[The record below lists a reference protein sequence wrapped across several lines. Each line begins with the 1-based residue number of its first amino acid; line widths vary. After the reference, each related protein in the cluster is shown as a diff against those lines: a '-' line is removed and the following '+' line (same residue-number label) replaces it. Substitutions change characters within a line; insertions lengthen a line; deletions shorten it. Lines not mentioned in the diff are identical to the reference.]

1 MGPWGKLWGQRGG
14 EKTGVRLVNSLFP
27 VKESVIGKREFTS
40 LTPILPPPD
49 FPPKSA
55 PGFLECFMAEMVV
68 NAKTRD
74 ERGKNAARRLRR
86 EGMIPG
92 LVYGGKGDNVAV
104 AVDPKALQKVLRSEA
119 GRNAILKLD
128 IAGKSANAILK
139 SWQVDP
145 IKETFLHAD
154 FYRIAMDVAIRVTVP
169 VAVKGEAR
177 GVKVD
182 GGILELIMRDVEV
195 ECLPGDIPEHIDID
209 VSDLG
214 LNGALRVSDLPV
226 PAKVKILEA
235 PDQVVV
241 HVVSVKEEV
250 VATPGVAVAAEGEV
264 AAAPAEPEVLKKGK
278 KEEE

>member
-1 MGPWGKLWGQRGG
+1 
-14 EKTGVRLVNSLFP
+14 
-27 VKESVIGKREFTS
+27 
-40 LTPILPPPD
+40 
-49 FPPKSA
+49 
-55 PGFLECFMAEMVV
+55 MAEIVV
-68 NAKTRD
+68 TAKSRT

-86 EGMIPG
+86 EGLIPAV
-92 LVYGGKGDNVAV
+92 VYGGKGDTVAV
-104 AVDPKALQKVLRSEA
+104 AVDPKTLHKVLRSEA

-128 IAGKSANAILK
+128 IADQGSSNAILK

-145 IKETFLHAD
+145 VRENFLHAD

-169 VAVKGEAR
+169 VATKGEAR

-182 GGILELIMRDVEV
+182 GGILELILREIEV
-195 ECLPGDIPEHIDID
+195 ECLPGDIPERIEVD

-214 LNGALRVSDLPV
+214 INGAVRVSELPV
-226 PAKVKILEA
+226 TAKVKVLEA

-250 VATPGVAVAAEGEV
+250 VATPGAAPVVEGE

-278 KEEE
+278 KEEEPPAE

>member
-1 MGPWGKLWGQRGG
+1 
-14 EKTGVRLVNSLFP
+14 
-27 VKESVIGKREFTS
+27 
-40 LTPILPPPD
+40 
-49 FPPKSA
+49 
-55 PGFLECFMAEMVV
+55 MAEIVV
-68 NAKTRD
+68 TAKSRT

-86 EGMIPG
+86 EGFIPAV
-92 LVYGGKGDNVAV
+92 VYGGKGDTVAV
-104 AVDPKALQKVLRSEA
+104 AVDPKTLHKVLRSEA

-128 IAGKSANAILK
+128 IADQGSSNAILK

-145 IKETFLHAD
+145 VRENFLHAD

-169 VAVKGEAR
+169 VATKGEAR

-182 GGILELIMRDVEV
+182 GGILELILREIEV
-195 ECLPGDIPEHIDID
+195 ECLPGDIPERIEVD

-214 LNGALRVSDLPV
+214 INGAVRVSELPV
-226 PAKVKILEA
+226 TAKVKVLEA

-250 VATPGVAVAAEGEV
+250 VATPGAAPVVEGE

-278 KEEE
+278 KEEEPPAE